1 MNAVSVMQSSPSK
14 FIVHGLLSTMELRLC
29 SNAYNCSAGVTDI
42 IMNNGV
48 LIPTFRQE
56 EYANRLVELM
66 QNDNLRTEL
75 QKNSFASIQRFYP
88 KNIIPQWIR
97 QFERLPFS
105 R

>member
-1 MNAVSVMQSSPSK
+1 
-14 FIVHGLLSTMELRLC
+14 
-29 SNAYNCSAGVTDI
+29 
-42 IMNNGV
+42 MNNGV

-88 KNIIPQWIR
+88 KKHYTAMD
-97 QFERLPFS
+97 S
-105 R
+105 AV

>member
-1 MNAVSVMQSSPSK
+1 MNAVSVMQSSPGK
-14 FIVHGLLSTMELRLC
+14 FIVHGLFSTMSYGC
-29 SNAYNCSAGVTDI
+29 VPIAYNCSAGVTDI

-66 QNDNLRTEL
+66 QNDNIRTEL

-88 KNIIPQWIR
+88 ENIIPQWIR
-97 QFERLPFS
+97 LFERLPFS